1 MSEPSAEQF
10 AAAQRLGISLHFG
23 NSPLAIAKLVELV
36 ESLQRRVDA
45 LEEQRRSVWRK

>member
-10 AAAQRLGISLHFG
+10 AAAQRLGISLHFA

-36 ESLQRRVDA
+36 ENLQRRVDA
-45 LEEQRRSVWRK
+45 LEEQKRSWLRK